1 MGLGWGASSTRHRL
15 DTVSWQSCGSPGP
28 LLMNSPS
35 KSVSRERQGQSGAP
49 QVLDITAEPPKVPT
63 GSQWALLA
71 TSREA
76 P

>member
-1 MGLGWGASSTRHRL
+1 MGLGWGASSTWHRL

-35 KSVSRERQGQSGAP
+35 KSVSREQQGQSGAQP
-49 QVLDITAEPPKVPT
+49 LDITVGPPKAPT
-63 GSQWALLA
+63 GSQRALLA
-71 TSREA
+71 PSREA